1 MTFTTKTYDVACILP
16 KTLCCVVQT
25 LNLLPNEVEFHSN
38 CCYGFTQIS
47 RRVPYGEL
55 AGIEKIKC
63 CWFSSF
69 KAGALTSKT
78 EKGAEVPFCPGT
90 GFEEDYVSEIVEEL
104 KLRQYHRGD
113 AAKMRRIEQSL
124 RNLRRVE
131 DKLDVIMRH
140 MNLSLPDS
148 NVPMATEV
156 DSNMFR

>member
-1 MTFTTKTYDVACILP
+1 LCIC
-16 KTLCCVVQT
+16 THT
-25 LNLLPNEVEFHSN
+25 HSKL
-38 CCYGFTQIS
+38 Y
-47 RRVPYGEL
+47 Y
-55 AGIEKIKC
+55 K
-63 CWFSSF
+63 
-69 KAGALTSKT
+69 
-78 EKGAEVPFCPGT
+78 GT